1 MPRFKVSNLP
11 EKTHM
16 MHDAESRWRQQSWQN
31 SLNNHA
37 KELEELLTIIDL
49 YGLWKNRWPR
59 NDATKILSNEIYTDA
74 YMSIHLAC
82 YGLYKNAYMSLRSQF
97 ETALRLAYF
106 SEHSLEFKLWE
117 SGDEKW
123 IQLLLKGSD
132 VWGQEFKYFLFVPEI
147 KDLEN
152 RVPQNLRLITGDGKL
167 KTVHSKL
174 SQ

>member
-1 MPRFKVSNLP
+1 MPKF
-11 EKTHM
+11 
-16 MHDAESRWRQQSWQN
+16 RWRQQSWQN

-106 SEHSLEFKLWE
+106 SEHSLDLNFGSPVMRNGFNYSLKVPMF
-117 SGDEKW
+117 GDKSSN
-123 IQLLLKGSD
+123 ISFLSRNGGVLKI
-132 VWGQEFKYFLFVPEI
+132 VFRKTTAH
-147 KDLEN
+147 N
-152 RVPQNLRLITGDGKL
+152 RRWQTKNC
-167 KTVHSKL
+167 S
-174 SQ
+174 